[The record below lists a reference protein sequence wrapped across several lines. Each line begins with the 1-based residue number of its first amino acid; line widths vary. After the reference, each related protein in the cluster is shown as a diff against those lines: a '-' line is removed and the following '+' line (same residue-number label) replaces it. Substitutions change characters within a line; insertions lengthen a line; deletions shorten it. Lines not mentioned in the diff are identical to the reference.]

1 MFEIVRN
8 RRASIDRRQ
17 AVVGLILG
25 FAVGKGKNYETSII
39 FRGSMLKRKDFL
51 KLRQRTGNGD
61 RNYFETETWLQ
72 NDHDD
77 HCTYEDCKSVGY
89 FSPNDVLRLLF

>member
-8 RRASIDRRQ
+8 RRASIDLRQ

-25 FAVGKGKNYETSII
+25 FAVGKGKNYETLII

-51 KLRQRTGNGD
+51 KLRQRTGSEVS
-61 RNYFETETWLQ
+61 RR
-72 NDHDD
+72 
-77 HCTYEDCKSVGY
+77 S
-89 FSPNDVLRLLF
+89 